1 MSEKGSQGVNVKYI
15 KRWVGA
21 DGKWQYE
28 YPKKPGEEH
37 KHATGD
43 RIELPASGGSS
54 TDTGKRYVT
63 LHVDA
68 NSVTLQDEDT
78 KQMRT
83 FTHEQWNEIAQ
94 TRLKDRPTIMEQRR
108 LDIIEGGK
116 GRGGMRGVKPAPTPA
131 GVKPPAGQ
139 LTPGQMAQRQNQDTP
154 LPSAANPSTVA
165 VPKAPVDPKVGARL
179 KAWDAGKDAR
189 VEAAPDTAGQANGAL
204 LAAVLAHKA
213 LVAAGHTEMADK
225 FAGLIRAHMQRPGT
239 PIVGPEQEAEPPA
252 PAQKLLAAPGAA
264 GEPAAAAEPPRGRGR
279 PAGQGYDMRTLR
291 TMQQTRDKLMAVHN
305 RLPEGSRGEIVNKID
320 RLSRSMNKLS
330 ETLGEP
336 GRHPMLTPPAAP
348 GKAGRPALAQDF
360 KDFRASMKREV
371 FDDLMGDQKAFEK
384 KFKAFK
390 KSQAALADTN
400 RAKEILSEAGTPTPT
415 AAPTPPTKAVESAPS
430 QTTDVTAD
438 ETDTPENV
446 VPSEEK
452 GAPRYTG
459 GEQPNLPE
467 PPKDKLPSLEGRFP
481 GFDKH
486 SEGVQD
492 AIRAFPMGGILHN
505 TASKPIH
512 LGSKEAH
519 AITEHLSSSARK
531 AFIATLQDAEVVDN
545 TYTEDNHKLITSK
558 DPAERVKGVLQ
569 WLSHGDHGVGWAARD
584 VLHAHESTLI
594 PGASQLSG
602 GDSNQPKGEG
612 DNLNIPGKTGEGHP
626 SRSLPKGQ
634 KLKLINSLL
643 ESQPNH
649 PAVLAYQKETLGSVG
664 RAQLADKLLEISYDQ
679 KNGTP
684 AQAADLAPAD
694 SSASPQEEEKPEKVV
709 APETVEHPAHA
720 LLKDQKRELLSNLK
734 ASHPDHPDVVAYE
747 KEPPKSPARSL
758 LANKLLELAYD
769 QKHGAPEKADS
780 PAKAPDQL
788 PAEPP
793 AAPAPLAAAPAPPA
807 APRAP
812 AKAPSAKPK
821 EEAKP
826 RGMTAQ
832 EKRANDLAG
841 IDQVLGLHLDE
852 MDKLV
857 NSKSL
862 EDKKKHSEMTNQ
874 LFQLQ
879 ERAQDH
885 IREHG
890 GEAANLHRKPA
901 APAKGKTANP
911 DSAMQQRGYATA
923 EDLQSGSEKAKF
935 FNRDQMQKHLQKIGQ
950 VHATPVVQD
959 GEKFR
964 VRLPARDKDASAA
977 KLAFREDSLEFDT
990 KDQAAQFSALMSHVG
1005 VPTLDLESSDLTP
1018 AEKKHF
1024 SDATAK
1030 AVSENKPLLLKMAEV
1045 IRKPNKPFVLP
1056 DADWAALSADSV
1068 RIKRS
1073 SHPDYADHPE
1083 AIKKVIDDFPRGRLV
1098 HDVASAPITAG
1109 SNHFYKITGEL
1120 PNSVGKAF
1128 KDTIAGRPVND
1139 PDYATENHRAITSAK
1154 PTERTRGLLQWLS
1167 ESTNSIGKIAKEALK
1182 KYGAALAAALTIGGS
1197 FAPGQAE
1204 ATPFKTSQEQSAPD
1218 DGVGGALAGAGLA
1231 ALAARRKKEGG
1242 LDPAA
1247 PETPAE
1253 PPPVPKPLTGGKL
1266 KNAQRKEEA
1275 QLPSLPASSVQPLP
1289 PEAPQGRAPVPAT
1302 PVTAPGSVAPPAA
1315 KAPAPAAQAPQA
1327 APAPAPAAPAP
1338 AAPAPAAPAPSFKN
1352 ALKDLD
1358 DKYKAGSDAI
1368 NDAWEQQRAKHSA
1381 SVKELAHLRSA
1392 HKAAAESGTPEE
1404 QAAAKK
1410 AYEAHKE
1417 KHAVASEEKK
1427 KGYIEHLKQK
1437 SAHARDAA
1445 DEYAKLTTASLT
1457 PSQAAKP
1464 GPGVPYDPVA
1474 SSRATAEA
1482 SRQAN
1487 AEILAR
1493 GAARRA
1499 SAEPAKPLSFY
1510 EKDVT
1515 RKMNEATIDADK
1527 AAQIP
1532 TSPTAVRPPGTS
1544 DATAKKAEPKKP
1556 STPKTPSS
1564 APATSWRE
1572 VVAQAKA
1579 GVTPVQPSKAPPL
1592 PEKVQ
1597 SALNAA
1603 VAAAPAAG
1611 KVPSGPETPAVTAGV
1626 ARLAE
1631 AAVPEQNDGAQ
1642 EKQHAALIDK
1652 TRETLK
1658 SQGKDPDA
1666 AMATIAQAQEKLSG
1680 KKVPDQSAVP
1690 AASNPQALDEAIAA
1704 APKDDGKDKGDHP
1717 APEEIAHA
1725 AGEFATS
1732 LIPEQRDG
1740 SHEQHHAAL
1749 VQAIRDNLAAAGKD
1763 PDAVL
1768 EVMAAAQARQKDDKG
1783 RGDMASLTK
1792 ALEKPR
1798 RAMSWR
1804 EQLKEIE

>member
-43 RIELPASGGSS
+43 RIELPASGGNS

-131 GVKPPAGQ
+131 GVKPPQGQ
-139 LTPGQMAQRQNQDTP
+139 LTPGQMAQRQNQDNP
-154 LPSAANPSTVA
+154 LPSVANPSSVT
-165 VPKAPVDPKVGARL
+165 PKAPVDPKVGARL
-179 KAWDAGKDAR
+179 KKWDAGKDAR
-189 VEAAPDTAGQANGAL
+189 AAAAPDTAGQTNGAL

-225 FAGLIRAHMQRPGT
+225 FAGLIRAHMQRPGA

-252 PAQKLLAAPGAA
+252 PEQKLLAAPGAP
-264 GEPAAAAEPPRGRGR
+264 GEPEATVEPPRGRGR

-291 TMQQTRDKLMAVHN
+291 TMQQTREKLMAVHN
-305 RLPEGSRGEIVNKID
+305 RLPEGSRGEIANKID

-336 GRHPMLTPPAAP
+336 GRHLMLTPPAAP

-371 FDDLMGDQKAFEK
+371 FDDLVGDQKAFEK

-390 KSQAALADTN
+390 KSQAALADTTK
-400 RAKEILSEAGTPTPT
+400 AKEILAQTGTPAPAAATASQPPVAEPTPPKAAAQTAPAFSATTASGGSGKYRTEHETLVDAAATDLATRGYSFKNDTFTTPSGDTFAILDVGNKQYELHVYDQGDEDLDSYVDLPPSKAPLADRIHTALQAREGGTSSASALPDEPTEDADPPAEAGPVQEAPTPTP
-415 AAPTPPTKAVESAPS
+415 
-430 QTTDVTAD
+430 
-438 ETDTPENV
+438 
-446 VPSEEK
+446 
-452 GAPRYTG
+452 
-459 GEQPNLPE
+459 
-467 PPKDKLPSLEGRFP
+467 
-481 GFDKH
+481 
-486 SEGVQD
+486 
-492 AIRAFPMGGILHN
+492 
-505 TASKPIH
+505 
-512 LGSKEAH
+512 SKEP
-519 AITEHLSSSARK
+519 EK
-531 AFIATLQDAEVVDN
+531 PAEVA
-545 TYTEDNHKLITSK
+545 
-558 DPAERVKGVLQ
+558 PAEP
-569 WLSHGDHGVGWAARD
+569 S
-584 VLHAHESTLI
+584 AH
-594 PGASQLSG
+594 PAQ
-602 GDSNQPKGEG
+602 
-612 DNLNIPGKTGEGHP
+612 
-626 SRSLPKGQ
+626 SLPKGQ
-634 KLKLINSLL
+634 KLKLLNSLL
-643 ESQPNH
+643 ESQPGH
-649 PAVLAYQKETLGSVG
+649 PDVLAYQKETLGSSG
-664 RAQLADKLLEISYDQ
+664 RAQ
-679 KNGTP
+679 
-684 AQAADLAPAD
+684 
-694 SSASPQEEEKPEKVV
+694 
-709 APETVEHPAHA
+709 
-720 LLKDQKRELLSNLK
+720 
-734 ASHPDHPDVVAYE
+734 
-747 KEPPKSPARSL
+747 

-769 QKHGAPEKADS
+769 QKNGAPTKENS
-780 PAKAPDQL
+780 PAPVESVQ
-788 PAEPP
+788 P
-793 AAPAPLAAAPAPPA
+793 AAAVTTTNAPALQPA
-807 APRAP
+807 ATAP

-821 EEAKP
+821 EAAKP
-826 RGMTAQ
+826 KGMTAKEQ
-832 EKRANDLAG
+832 KANDLAG

-862 EDKKKHSEMTNQ
+862 EDKKKHSEMTDQ

-901 APAKGKTANP
+901 APAKGKTTNP
-911 DSAMQQRGYATA
+911 DSAMQQRGYATS
-923 EDLQSGSEKAKF
+923 EDLTSGSDKAKF
-935 FNRDQMQKHLQKIGQ
+935 FNRDQMQKHLQRIGQ

-959 GEKFR
+959 GEKYR
-964 VRLPARDKDASAA
+964 IRLPARDKDGSAS
-977 KLAFREDSLEFDT
+977 KLSFNEDRLEFDT
-990 KDQAAQFSALMSHVG
+990 KDQAAQFSALLSHVG
-1005 VPTLDLESSDLTP
+1005 VPTLDLESADLTP

-1024 SDATAK
+1024 SDATVK
-1030 AVSENKPLLLKMAEV
+1030 AISENKPMLLKMAEV
-1045 IRKPNKPFVLP
+1045 IRNPNKPFVLP

-1068 RIKRS
+1068 RLKRS

-1083 AIKKVIDDFPRGRLV
+1083 AIKKVIDDFPGGRLV
-1098 HDVASAPITAG
+1098 HDVASAPLKAG
-1109 SNHFYKITGEL
+1109 SNQFYKITGEL

-1139 PDYATENHRAITSAK
+1139 PNYATENHKAINSAK
-1154 PTERTRGLLQWLS
+1154 PAERTRGLLQWLS
-1167 ESTNSIGKIAKEALK
+1167 ESTNHIGKVAKEALK
-1182 KYGAALAAALTIGGS
+1182 KYGAALAAALTIGSS

-1231 ALAARRKKEGG
+1231 ALAARRKKEGD
-1242 LDPAA
+1242 LTPAA

-1275 QLPSLPASSVQPLP
+1275 QLPNLPPSSVQPLP

-1302 PVTAPGSVAPPAA
+1302 SVAAPGSVAPPAA
-1315 KAPAPAAQAPQA
+1315 KAPAPAAPAQATQAQPAPAAPQPA
-1327 APAPAPAAPAP
+1327 APTPVPAPAAPAP
-1338 AAPAPAAPAPSFKN
+1338 APTASAPNFKN

-1368 NDAWEQQRAKHSA
+1368 KDDREQQRAKHSA
-1381 SVKELAHLRSA
+1381 SVRELAHLRSA
-1392 HKAAAESGTPEE
+1392 HKQAGESGTPEE

-1410 AYEAHKE
+1410 AYEARKE
-1417 KHAVASEEKK
+1417 KHDVATEEKK
-1427 KGYIEHLKQK
+1427 RGYIEHLKQK
-1437 SAHARDAA
+1437 SAHARAAA

-1510 EKDVT
+1510 EKGVT

-1532 TSPTAVRPPGTS
+1532 TSPTAVRRPGTS
-1544 DATAKKAEPKKP
+1544 DVVAPKAEPRKP

-1579 GVTPVQPSKAPPL
+1579 GVAPVQPAKAPPL
-1592 PEKVQ
+1592 PAKVQ
-1597 SALNAA
+1597 SALDAA
-1603 VAAAPAAG
+1603 IAAAPAAG
-1611 KVPSGPETPAVTAGV
+1611 KVPAGPETAAVTAGV
-1626 ARLAE
+1626 AHLAE

-1642 EKQHAALIDK
+1642 EKQHAALINK
-1652 TRETLK
+1652 TREALK

-1666 AMATIAQAQEKLSG
+1666 VMATIAQAQEKLSG
-1680 KKVPDQSAVP
+1680 KKVPEQPQVP
-1690 AASNPQALDEAIAA
+1690 AASNPQALDDAIAA
-1704 APKDDGKDKGDHP
+1704 APKDDGNAKGDHP
-1717 APEEIAHA
+1717 APEKVAQA

-1749 VQAIRDNLAAAGKD
+1749 VQVIRDNLAAAGKD
-1763 PDAVL
+1763 PDTVL
-1768 EVMAAAQARQKDDKG
+1768 EVMAAAQAQQQKDDKS
-1783 RGDMASLTK
+1783 DAAMASWIKDLQK
-1792 ALEKPR
+1792 QH

-1804 EQLKEIE
+1804 EQLKEIK